1 MNISRNEVFVI
12 YVDHF
17 EERDVTPFRLQVL
30 FEIRTHLKLLRFH
43 VQSDQSILR
52 CMTDD
57 LIGQFQAVWMIQ
69 FHTMVHSCFAFE
81 TENNIYNPLKQS
93 DAEAEE
99 NIDHNINLHL
109 IGNILQFS

>member
-1 MNISRNEVFVI
+1 
-12 YVDHF
+12 
-17 EERDVTPFRLQVL
+17 
-30 FEIRTHLKLLRFH
+30 
-43 VQSDQSILR
+43 
-52 CMTDD
+52 
-57 LIGQFQAVWMIQ
+57 MIQ

-109 IGNILQFS
+109 IGNILQFSWRYRFSISIVSYTSPASLFLFLCTRDARYLVK

>member
-1 MNISRNEVFVI
+1 
-12 YVDHF
+12 
-17 EERDVTPFRLQVL
+17 
-30 FEIRTHLKLLRFH
+30 
-43 VQSDQSILR
+43 
-52 CMTDD
+52 
-57 LIGQFQAVWMIQ
+57 MIQ

-109 IGNILQFS
+109 IGNILQFSWRYRFSNFNYFLYFPRVFVSLFMHARRTLSGQVTNRV

>member
-1 MNISRNEVFVI
+1 
-12 YVDHF
+12 
-17 EERDVTPFRLQVL
+17 
-30 FEIRTHLKLLRFH
+30 
-43 VQSDQSILR
+43 
-52 CMTDD
+52 
-57 LIGQFQAVWMIQ
+57 MIQ

-109 IGNILQFS
+109 IGNILQFSWRYRFSNFNYFLYFPRVFISLFMHARRTLSGQVTNRV

>member
-1 MNISRNEVFVI
+1 
-12 YVDHF
+12 
-17 EERDVTPFRLQVL
+17 
-30 FEIRTHLKLLRFH
+30 
-43 VQSDQSILR
+43 
-52 CMTDD
+52 
-57 LIGQFQAVWMIQ
+57 MIQ

-109 IGNILQFS
+109 IGNILQFSWRYRFSNFNYFLYFPRVFISLFMHARRTFSGQVTNRV